1 MAKSNDLARI
11 ISGCKSG
18 DAESFSE
25 VVDIYASRFYG
36 YFYRLTGNRET
47 SDDLLSELFV
57 KLVEKIGSF
66 KGGSFESWLFKIAS
80 NIFYDYLRDK
90 QRQKKS
96 FEVQKSQ
103 FESEVTEAK
112 ESGSERIDELQTQLG
127 KLDTDTRE
135 LIMLRFYS
143 QASFKEIA
151 AMRSEPIGTTLSK
164 LHRGL
169 KKLRELMES
178 EMTMNG
184 ETEENLRDLFEKFL
198 DSEQA
203 GQAVED
209 IQKGERILREPACT

>member
-1 MAKSNDLARI
+1 MAKNDDLARI

-25 VVDIYASRFYG
+25 LVDIYANRLYG
-36 YFYRLTGNRET
+36 YFYRLTGNRTT

-66 KGGSFESWLFKIAS
+66 RGGSFESWLFKTAS

-90 QRQKKS
+90 QRQKKT
-96 FEVQKSQ
+96 FEYQKER
-103 FESEVTEAK
+103 FESEMTEIRQADNGK
-112 ESGSERIDELQTQLG
+112 IDDLQIQLG
-127 KLDTDTRE
+127 KLDMDTRE

-169 KKLRELMES
+169 KKLREMMS
-178 EMTMNG
+178 
-184 ETEENLRDLFEKFL
+184 
-198 DSEQA
+198 
-203 GQAVED
+203 
-209 IQKGERILREPACT
+209 

>member
-1 MAKSNDLARI
+1 MAKSDDLARI
-11 ISGCKSG
+11 ITGCKSG

-25 VVDIYASRFYG
+25 VVDIYASRLYG

-57 KLVEKIGSF
+57 KLVEKISSF
-66 KGGSFESWLFKIAS
+66 KGGSFESWSFKIAS
-80 NIFYDYLRDK
+80 NLFYDYLRDK
-90 QRQKKS
+90 QRQEKS
-96 FEVQKSQ
+96 FEVRRRE
-103 FESEVTEAK
+103 FESEATEAK

-127 KLDTDTRE
+127 RLDTDTRE

-169 KKLRELMES
+169 KKLQKLME
-178 EMTMNG
+178 
-184 ETEENLRDLFEKFL
+184 
-198 DSEQA
+198 
-203 GQAVED
+203 
-209 IQKGERILREPACT
+209 QK